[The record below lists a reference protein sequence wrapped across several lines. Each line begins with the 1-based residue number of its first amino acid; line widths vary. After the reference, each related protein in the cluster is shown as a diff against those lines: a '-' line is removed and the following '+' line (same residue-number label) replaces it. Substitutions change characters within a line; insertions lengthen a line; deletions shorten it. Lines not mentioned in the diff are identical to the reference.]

1 MMVMVMTFIYDDD
14 NDDGGDDNLIMI
26 YNKLNKKQ

>member
-1 MMVMVMTFIYDDD
+1 MVMVMTVIYDDD
-14 NDDGGDDNLIMI
+14 NGDGGDDNLIMI